1 MRPHGAG
8 PHVTLTLRLINW
20 LYAMALAGADTAM
33 VYLAFRL
40 AAKLQRLRDT
50 RTPPEGNVPAGAFEP
65 QIFTVA
71 AAVIVTFVFFKLY
84 IRRRG
89 LARIDLL
96 FTLGQAILVAFG
108 AALAASSLL
117 GVEPSR
123 AIFNVPGAQQPR
135 WVTAELWRSTIVY
148 WAVFAIGLIWL
159 ERMAMDSLLR
169 ILRSR
174 GLDAS
179 RVLIVGAGEP
189 GQIVLE
195 KIAHAPELGYRV
207 VGFVDD
213 SSTAEA
219 VGGVPILGRVGDVPR
234 LLEAYRLSEII
245 IAAPELTQRQLL
257 ELVTSVARRQ
267 VNIKV
272 FPDVFQIMSSEVTT
286 SDLTGLPMMQVRDVA
301 LRGWN
306 LRLKRA
312 LDLLI
317 SSTVLIF
324 ISPLLLLLALLI
336 KVTSR
341 DGPVFYVQERVGLDG
356 KPFQLIKFRSMRP
369 DAEDGTGPVWASRD
383 DPRRTRLGALIRRW
397 SLDELP
403 QFVNVLAGEMSL
415 VGPRPERP
423 HFVDQFSR
431 RIPRYAERHN
441 EKAGVTGW
449 AQVNGLRGRTSIEE
463 RTKYDVFY
471 VENWSL
477 AFDIK
482 ILLKTIGAV
491 FRDRNAY

>member
-1 MRPHGAG
+1 MH
-8 PHVTLTLRLINW
+8 RLINW
-20 LYAMALAGADTAM
+20 LYAMALAAADAAM
-33 VYLAFRL
+33 VNLAFRL
-40 AAKLQRLRDT
+40 AAKLQRVRDI
-50 RTPPEGNVPAGAFEP
+50 RTPPEGNVPASAFGP
-65 QIFTVA
+65 QILTVA
-71 AAVIVTFVFFKLY
+71 AAVVIVFVFFKLY

-96 FTLGQAILVAFG
+96 FTLGQAVLVAFG

-117 GVEPSR
+117 GLEPSR
-123 AIFNVPGAQQPR
+123 ATFNLPGADQPR
-135 WVTAELWRSTIVY
+135 WIVADLWRSTIVY
-148 WAVFAIGLIWL
+148 WAFFTIVLIWI
-159 ERMAMDSLLR
+159 ERMAMDSMLR
-169 ILRSR
+169 ILRRR
-174 GLDAS
+174 GLDTS
-179 RVLIVGAGEP
+179 RVLIVGAGES
-189 GQIVLE
+189 GQIVLD
-195 KIAHAPELGYRV
+195 KIVHAPELGYRV

-213 SSTAEA
+213 TSRADA
-219 VGGVPILGRVGDVPR
+219 VGGVPVLGRVSDVPR
-234 LLEAYRLSEII
+234 LVEVYRLSEII
-245 IAAPELTQRQLL
+245 IAAPELTQRDLL
-257 ELVTSVARRQ
+257 ELVTSVARRA

-272 FPDVFQIMSSEVTT
+272 FPDIFQIMSSEVTT
-286 SDLTGLPMMQVRDVA
+286 SDLTGLPMMQVRDLA

-312 LDLLI
+312 LDVVV
-317 SSTVLIF
+317 SSAVLVF
-324 ISPLLLLLALLI
+324 ISPLLILLALLI

-383 DPRRTRLGALIRRW
+383 DPRRTRFGALIRRW

-403 QFVNVLAGEMSL
+403 QLVNVLAGEMSL

-449 AQVNGLRGRTSIEE
+449 AQVNGLRGQTSIEE

-491 FRDRNAY
+491 FRDKHAY